1 MIRKRMLQFI
11 LLMMMLIV
19 MSGCSSKKEENN
31 VSWENYYNTTL
42 FISNYVL
49 KTGEYSSTMAQIT
62 KDNSGSI
69 GKTSTVDFT
78 EFDGFTELYNE
89 VISDTS
95 EFSAYD
101 ITGFPDGLRNYYNK
115 AYELSSLTKKYYTS
129 INRRVTCDEFEDL
142 LIEYSENC
150 TDIYSELATLQAKA
164 ELEYKNSIGDTEGVN
179 ELNSK
184 IKGSADSEGF
194 YEIYD
199 SDSEIVKKT
208 KLYLDTSAFSYDG
221 LVSQLQYEG
230 YSEKEAK
237 DAIDSISVDW
247 KKQSLKYA
255 EAYLNS
261 SAFSFNGLQEQLMYS
276 GFSEDEAWYGAFYSN
291 ADWKEQAVKKARS
304 YMEIS
309 KFSRD
314 DLINQLL
321 YEGFTKEEAEY
332 AVDKVGL

>member
-1 MIRKRMLQFI
+1 MMKKMICIFLV
-11 LLMMMLIV
+11 V
-19 MSGCSSKKEENN
+19 MIITCFSGCGSQKKEEL
-31 VSWENYYNTTL
+31 SLEEYYNTVL
-42 FISNYVL
+42 FVSNYVI

-62 KDNSGSI
+62 SDNSNSI

-78 EFDGFTELYNE
+78 DFSGFNELYNK
-89 VISDTS
+89 VITDTS
-95 EFSAYD
+95 DFAAYD

-129 INRRVTCDEFEDL
+129 INRRITCDEFEDL
-142 LIEYSENC
+142 LIEYTESC

-164 ELEYKNSIGDTEGVN
+164 ELEYKNSIGDTEGVD

-184 IKGSADSEGF
+184 IKGSADSDGF

-199 SDSEIVKKT
+199 SDSEIIKKT

-255 EAYLNS
+255 ESYLKS
-261 SAFSFNGLQEQLMYS
+261 SSFSFNGLQEQLIYS

-291 ADWKEQAVKKARS
+291 TDWKEQAVKKAKS
-304 YMEIS
+304 YLEIS
-309 KFSRD
+309 QFSRD
-314 DLINQLL
+314 DLIEQLV
-321 YEGFTKEEAEY
+321 YEGFTNEEAEY
-332 AVDKVGL
+332 AVDKIGL